1 MLTCKLVFNWI
12 LCTVCSI
19 LQEEEE
25 IKRLEALK
33 RERQKR
39 ISARTSSTTTSPSLQ
54 SKSRLPTM
62 FYPGSVKTS
71 KFCDS
76 EPISASPLSKLPLRT
91 HSLESSETLKKT
103 IGRKINDARTTGS
116 GLSRSVSSLPDLKKE
131 VNVDFNDSEKSSA
144 QTRRLS
150 DPKDSTRRLVHPN
163 KLPRNDLNEKAKVT
177 NDTEAK
183 KMSAIMNLDR
193 TKSAS
198 LPGLKIK
205 AHHQSSS
212 VDSFETKEAMQTAS
226 NEISDA
232 FGSTKLKTSDENCHQ
247 LSNQYDNYTVVE
259 KAIVLLGKETTPAQD
274 MVSSSEELDLL
285 KGVVTRDY
293 PMENSVDTSDYVA
306 IHAPA
311 LPVVT
316 DQATQGYSEIKHAML
331 PNLHEVK
338 VSSLHCYSSSFASL
352 YFQLLFW
359 MLQ

>member
-1 MLTCKLVFNWI
+1 MLTCKLVFNRI
-12 LCTVCSI
+12 LCTICSI

-39 ISARTSSTTTSPSLQ
+39 FSARTSSRTTS
-54 SKSRLPTM
+54 LPTM
-62 FYPGSVKTS
+62 FYPGLIKTS

-76 EPISASPLSKLPLRT
+76 EPTSASPLSKLPLRT

-103 IGRKINDARTTGS
+103 IGRKINDARTTGH

-131 VNVDFNDSEKSSA
+131 VNVDFNDSGKSSA
-144 QTRRLS
+144 HTRRFS
-150 DPKDSTRRLVHPN
+150 DPKGSTSRLVHPN
-163 KLPRNDLNEKAKVT
+163 KLTRNDLNAKAKVP

-183 KMSAIMNLDR
+183 KMSAILNLDR

-205 AHHQSSS
+205 ARRSST
-212 VDSFETKEAMQTAS
+212 VDNFDTNEAMQTAS
-226 NEISDA
+226 TEVSDV
-232 FGSTKLKTSDENCHQ
+232 FGSTKSKTSDEKRLH
-247 LSNQYDNYTVVE
+247 LSSQDDNYTVVE
-259 KAIVLLGKETTPAQD
+259 KAVVLLGKETAPVQD

-293 PMENSVDTSDYVA
+293 PMENAVHTSDCVA

-311 LPVVT
+311 SPVVT
-316 DQATQGYSEIKHAML
+316 DLATLGYSEIKHAML

-338 VSSLHCYSSSFASL
+338 ISSLHCYSLSFATLS
-352 YFQLLFW
+352 FQYLFW
-359 MLQ
+359 MIQ